1 LIVTL
6 YSQADCGL
14 CVEVEGVLRKLQREI
29 QFSLEIVDIE
39 SDKGLFDRYWDKVPV
54 VVVDGKEVA
63 GAPIDAR
70 RLRAAIT
77 S

>member
-14 CVEVEGVLRKLQREI
+14 CVEAEGVLRKLQREI

-39 SDKGLFDRYWDKVPV
+39 SDKELFARCWDKVPV
-54 VVVDGKEVA
+54 VAVDGKEVA

-70 RLRAAIT
+70 RLRAAIA